1 MDEREKRRIE
11 KERREKE
18 QQRIFVEGLTVHT
31 PPESG
36 VLRTITRLAEQHR
49 VNSNL

>member
-18 QQRIFVEGLTVHT
+18 QQRIFVEGLKGEGDSD
-31 PPESG
+31 PD
-36 VLRTITRLAEQHR
+36 
-49 VNSNL
+49 